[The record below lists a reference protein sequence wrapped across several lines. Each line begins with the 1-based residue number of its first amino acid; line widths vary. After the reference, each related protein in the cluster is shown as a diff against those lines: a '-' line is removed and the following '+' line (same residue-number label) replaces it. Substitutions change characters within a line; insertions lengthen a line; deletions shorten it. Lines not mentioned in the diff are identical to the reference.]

1 MLLEFPLSPCSARI
15 PLHRNTVREDEKCGT
30 MNEDIIVPI
39 HKMGASPASS
49 RVFNIAFTIALCATT
64 SIDPVP
70 MPELPEVETTRL
82 GLLPHVQ
89 GQRIS
94 RVIVRDRRLRWPVP
108 ADFSRRIKGC
118 TVQDVL
124 RRGKYLL
131 WDCESGYVLSHL
143 GMSGSLRV
151 VAASEMAGKHDHID
165 FAFDSGI
172 AIRYTDPR
180 RFGAMLWI
188 PGRNTAHP
196 LLDSLGPEP
205 LAPEFNAVHLA
216 GTSRDRSVSIKEFV
230 MNSHV
235 VVGVGNIYASE
246 SLFLAGIHPK
256 RAAGKISFSRYERLV
271 DAIKQTLANAI
282 RAGGSSLRDYVQANG
297 EPGYFQVNAFVYAR
311 EGQACRVCKTQI
323 RAIRQGQRSTYFCPS
338 CQT

>member
-1 MLLEFPLSPCSARI
+1 
-15 PLHRNTVREDEKCGT
+15 
-30 MNEDIIVPI
+30 
-39 HKMGASPASS
+39 
-49 RVFNIAFTIALCATT
+49 
-64 SIDPVP
+64 

-94 RVIVRDRRLRWPVP
+94 KVIVRDRRLRWPVP
-108 ADFSRRIKGC
+108 ADFARRLKGC
-118 TVQDVL
+118 TVRDVW
-124 RRGKYLL
+124 RRGKYLI

-151 VAASEMAGKHDHID
+151 VPAFEIAKKHDHID

-188 PGRNTAHP
+188 PGRNICHP
-196 LLDSLGPEP
+196 LLDALGPEP
-205 LAPEFNAVHLA
+205 LAAEFNTAYLA
-216 GTSRDRSVSIKEFV
+216 RVSRGRTVSIKEFV

-256 RAAGKISFSRYERLV
+256 RMAGRISLARYGQLV
-271 DAIKQTLANAI
+271 DAIRQILAQAI

-297 EPGYFQVNAFVYAR
+297 ELGHFQVNAFVYDR
-311 EGQACRVCKTQI
+311 EGQPCRVCKTRI
-323 RAIRQGQRSTYFCPS
+323 RAIRQGQRSTYFCPA